1 MSAAADSESAWRKKW
16 NSIPWQCLLFFFFP
30 TKINH
35 TGEQKVSGFSW
46 RVLVSWVL
54 VLLCPLF
61 ISFFLCSI
69 IFQHPQKN
77 LVIFL
82 CVCVWDSFPL
92 ISSYFF
98 SHSFI
103 SFHQGQTAAAPT
115 WKAPLPVVLFL
126 ILSVCILSLTQVKA
140 TFTTPLQ
147 SESSCRCCSRQ
158 YTTAD
163 CACQGIYR
171 SYTHTRFA
179 GLAPTPARAH
189 APQTSTLCPCCCA
202 GVSLC
207 CVIASFF
214 NVAIWFSL

>member
-30 TKINH
+30 TKINL

-46 RVLVSWVL
+46 RVLVSSPCIIMSFIHFIFFYV
-54 VLLCPLF
+54 PLYF
-61 ISFFLCSI
+61 SIPRRILWFF
-69 IFQHPQKN
+69 
-77 LVIFL
+77 
-82 CVCVWDSFPL
+82 CVCVWFIPFNFIIFFLPFFHL
-92 ISSYFF
+92 ISSRTNSSS
-98 SHSFI
+98 SHLES
-103 SFHQGQTAAAPT
+103 
-115 WKAPLPVVLFL
+115 PLPVVLFL

-147 SESSCRCCSRQ
+147 SESSCRCCSSQ

>member
-1 MSAAADSESAWRKKW
+1 MSPCIIMSFIHFIFFMFQYISASPEES
-16 NSIPWQCLLFFFFP
+16 CD
-30 TKINH
+30 
-35 TGEQKVSGFSW
+35 FS
-46 RVLVSWVL
+46 V
-54 VLLCPLF
+54 
-61 ISFFLCSI
+61 
-69 IFQHPQKN
+69 
-77 LVIFL
+77 
-82 CVCVWDSFPL
+82 CVCDSFPL

-189 APQTSTLCPCCCA
+189 APQTSTL
-202 GVSLC
+202 LC
-207 CVIASFF
+207 RSFIMLCHRLF
-214 NVAIWFSL
+214 F